1 MIFPQA
7 MKQLVAVVLDRDGD
21 RVTRALLDL
30 GVMHFVSVTEVDPA
44 LSERL
49 TAASPRVSEAM
60 IAEIRRRI
68 EGLFGL
74 AGQGP
79 PVLQDLRVEDLRALD
94 LVETDRRLDELAA
107 SLTGIRERQQALQQE
122 ILKLEDIRRQLA
134 MFGDLTAGLA
144 ARSQYSFLSI
154 QSGSLRRAE
163 LPALVEELKSVPSV
177 HLEVGQG
184 NGQEEMQATLLLITM
199 RRDDGLVNKIL
210 DRHGWA
216 EVELSRDMLGGKD
229 EVLADLDGKLERF
242 HQEQERL
249 KSSIEVL
256 LREKRPEL
264 ERMWANLRLNELYSR
279 IQSYFSRTARTM
291 IFSGWLPAHTQK
303 PLGEALQR
311 ATAGRCYLEWH
322 DPNELPNA
330 QKARIPVQLTGP
342 QLLAPFKM
350 LVTNYS
356 IPQYGTVDP
365 TPFVFVAYLAMFG
378 LMFGD
383 VGQGLVLAAIGVLGL
398 YAYKGESQNIR
409 NLLKLGIWCGG
420 SAMLAGVLFG
430 SYFGLGLLPP
440 LWFNY
445 HEAVI
450 GEHARGP
457 VKNVYG
463 ILLITIW
470 FGIGVIGLGLLL
482 NWVNRLRRADW
493 FALIFDKAGL
503 IGSWIYA
510 AGVYTAFYFA
520 ARGYKQLP
528 PGSFLFLAIG
538 LPVLLLA
545 LKAPLEFF
553 LHPHGGR
560 KRFQVFT
567 LIDWAMEWIVE
578 ILEIFA
584 GYLANTLSFMRV
596 AGLGIAHVSL
606 IVAFFAIAGMLRG
619 PGGNFTI
626 GSYLILVVG
635 NVLII
640 ALEGLSA
647 GIQSLRLNYYEF
659 FSKYFS
665 GSGKAY
671 EPISLR
677 KRT

>member
-21 RVTRALLDL
+21 RVTRVLLDL
-30 GVMHFVSVTEVDPA
+30 GVMHFVSVTEVDPG

-49 TAASPRVSEAM
+49 TAASPRVTEAM
-60 IAEIRRRI
+60 IGEIRRRI
-68 EGLFGL
+68 EGLFSL
-74 AGQGP
+74 AEQAP
-79 PVLQDLRVEDLRALD
+79 PAHQELRVEDLRALD
-94 LVETDRRLDELAA
+94 LAETDRRLDELAA
-107 SLTGIRERQQALQQE
+107 GLTGIRERQQALQQE
-122 ILKLEDIRRQLA
+122 ILKLEDIRRQLS
-134 MFGDLTAGLA
+134 MFGDLTAGIG
-144 ARSQYSFLSI
+144 ARSQFSFLSI
-154 QSGSLRRAE
+154 QSGTMRRAG
-163 LPALVEELKSVPSV
+163 LPALVEELKNVPSV
-177 HLEVGQG
+177 HLEVGQEG
-184 NGQEEMQATLLLITM
+184 GREDSQATLLLITM

-216 EVELSRDMLGGKD
+216 EVELSRDALGGKE
-229 EVLADLDGKLERF
+229 EVLADLDGKLDGFRK
-242 HQEQERL
+242 EQEKL
-249 KSSIEVL
+249 KSGIETL

-279 IQSYFSRTARTM
+279 IQSYFSRTARTT
-291 IFSGWLPAHTQK
+291 IFSGWLPSHTQK
-303 PLGEALQR
+303 PLGDALQR
-311 ATAGRCYLEWH
+311 ATEGRCYLEWH
-322 DPNELPNA
+322 DPSEMSTA
-330 QKARIPVQLTGP
+330 QKAKVPVQLTGP
-342 QLLAPFKM
+342 RLLAPFKM
-350 LVTNYS
+350 LVTNFS

-365 TPFVFVAYLAMFG
+365 TPFVFVSYLAMFG

-383 VGQGLVLAAIGVLGL
+383 VGQGLVLALVGVLGL
-398 YAYKGESQNIR
+398 FAYKGGSGNVR
-409 NLLKLGIWCGG
+409 NLMKLGIWCGG
-420 SAMLAGVLFG
+420 SAMVAGALFG

-440 LWFNY
+440 LWFYY
-445 HEAVI
+445 HGAVV
-450 GEHARGP
+450 GEHTVGV
-457 VKNVYG
+457 VKDVYG
-463 ILLITIW
+463 ILVITIW
-470 FGIGVIGLGLLL
+470 FGIGVIGLGLVL
-482 NWVNRLRRADW
+482 NWVNRVRRRDW
-493 FALIFDKAGL
+493 FGLLFHKAGL
-503 IGSWIYA
+503 IGAWIYA
-510 AGVYTAFYFA
+510 AGVYAAFYFA

-545 LKAPLEFF
+545 LKPPLEFI
-553 LHPHGGR
+553 LHREH

-578 ILEIFA
+578 ILEIFS

-606 IVAFFAIAGMLRG
+606 IVAFFTIAGMLRG

-626 GSYLILVVG
+626 GSYLILVAG

>member
-7 MKQLVAVVLDRDGD
+7 MKQLVAVVLDRDAD
-21 RVTRALLDL
+21 RVTRVLLDQ
-30 GVMHFVSVTEVDPA
+30 GVMHFVGVTEVDPS
-44 LSERL
+44 LSQRL
-49 TAASPRVSEAM
+49 AAANPKVTEAM

-68 EGLFGL
+68 EGLFSL
-74 AGQGP
+74 AGQRLP
-79 PVLQDLRVEDLRALD
+79 AQAELRVEDLQALD
-94 LVETDRRLDELAA
+94 LKETNRRLDELATGLA
-107 SLTGIRERQQALQQE
+107 GIRERQQALQQE
-122 ILKLEDIRRQLA
+122 ILKLEDIRRQLS
-134 MFGDLTAGLA
+134 MFGDLTAGVQ
-144 ARSQYSFLSI
+144 ARSQFSFLNI
-154 QSGSLRRAE
+154 QSGTVRRAA
-163 LPALVEELKSVPSV
+163 LPALLEELKTVPSV
-177 HLEVGQG
+177 HLVVG
-184 NGQEEMQATLLLITM
+184 EEENQSTLLLITM
-199 RRDDGLVNKIL
+199 RRDDGLVNKLL
-210 DRHGWA
+210 DKHGWTD
-216 EVELSRDMLGGKD
+216 VELARESLGGKE
-229 EVLADLDGKLERF
+229 EVLADLDGKLSRF
-242 HQEQERL
+242 REEQDKL
-249 KSSIEVL
+249 KSGIEGL
-256 LREKRPEL
+256 IGEKRSEL
-264 ERMWANLRLNELYSR
+264 ERIWSNLRLNELYAR

-322 DPNELPNA
+322 DPSEMSAA
-330 QKARIPVQLTGP
+330 QKAAVPVQLTGP
-342 QLLAPFKM
+342 RLLAPFKM

-365 TPFVFVAYLAMFG
+365 TAFVFVAYLAMFG

-383 VGQGLVLAAIGVLGL
+383 VGHGLVLALLGL
-398 YAYKGESQNIR
+398 LGMFSYKGASQNIR
-409 NLLKLGIWCGG
+409 NLMKLAVWCGG
-420 SAMLAGVLFG
+420 SAVVAGVLFG
-430 SYFGLGLLPP
+430 SYFGLSLLPP

-445 HEAVI
+445 HGAVA
-450 GEHARGP
+450 GEHTVGV
-457 VKNVYG
+457 VKDVYG
-463 ILLITIW
+463 ILLITLW
-470 FGIGVIGLGLLL
+470 FGIGVIGLGLAL
-482 NWVNRLRRADW
+482 NWVNRLRRGDW
-493 FALIFDKAGL
+493 FGLIFDKAGL
-503 IGSWIYA
+503 IGGWIYA

-520 ARGYKQLP
+520 GKSYKQLP
-528 PGSFLFLAIG
+528 PGNFLFLAIG
-538 LPVLLLA
+538 LPLLLLG

-553 LHPHGGR
+553 LHREH

-567 LIDWAMEWIVE
+567 LIDWAMEWVVE

-606 IVAFFAIAGMLRG
+606 VVAFFSIAGMLGG
-619 PGGNFTI
+619 PGGAFTPL
-626 GSYLILVVG
+626 SYLVLVAG

-677 KRT
+677 KRPKEE